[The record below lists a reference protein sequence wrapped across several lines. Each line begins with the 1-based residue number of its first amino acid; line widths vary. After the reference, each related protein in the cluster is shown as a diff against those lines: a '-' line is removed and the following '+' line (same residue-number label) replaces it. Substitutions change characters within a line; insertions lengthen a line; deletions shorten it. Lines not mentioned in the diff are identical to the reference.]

1 MAEII
6 QLNGEKV
13 EADVNIDDLLEA
25 LKGKLDCFVLFGYDN
40 QHNEVSIITVPT
52 LPEAVWMAQRGIKE
66 LLERVDEN

>member
-6 QLNGEKV
+6 NIKREK
-13 EADVNIDDLLEA
+13 ISDDINVDDMLEM

-52 LPEAVWMAQRGIKE
+52 LPEALWMAQRGVKE
-66 LLERVDEN
+66 LLERVDEK